1 MTGRAKAPEAGRR
14 LLIALAIV
22 VGLLV
27 LLVVVKYWPP
37 WVAEMGAQL
46 SDWLVSAST
55 RVWRHT
61 GGRWVTVFTLSVV
74 IIVGL
79 IVMRRRRVVGITIIE
94 VAIAVGALVAL
105 LQPDGW

>member
-1 MTGRAKAPEAGRR
+1 MTGRARAPEAGRR

-37 WVAEMGAQL
+37 WVADVGGQFSE
-46 SDWLVSAST
+46 WLVSTST

-61 GGRWVTVFTLSVV
+61 GGRWVTLFGLGIVV
-74 IIVGL
+74 IVGL
-79 IVMRRRRVVGITIIE
+79 IVMRRQRVVGITIIE
-94 VAIAVGALVAL
+94 VAIAAGALVAL